1 MSELGKKG
9 VAAVKWGAISSAG
22 RFVLQLG
29 AQVVLARLLGPDTY
43 GVFGMGLLVFTLS
56 NFLAE
61 FGFGWGLVQKVDLHP
76 DDVRFAF
83 TWQLVTGGVAAAALL
98 LLAPWLGH
106 FFHDERVV
114 PVIRW
119 MALAC
124 VLNAAS
130 APAMNLLRRDLNFRA
145 IGLIQIGSYF
155 VGYVLV
161 GMSLAWLGY
170 GVTTLVAAWLTQSA
184 VTLIAA
190 YLKRPHALKPLF
202 HYEGAS
208 SMFNMGA
215 TVFFTNLVNW
225 FISNLDRVMVGRL
238 LNAHAVGLYTTGSN
252 LSNMPA
258 SLLLGSMQPA
268 FLSAGARMQDDL
280 PKLRS
285 TYLQILSTIWALI
298 APAMTVGALLA
309 PDLVHFVYGPAW
321 TGAGHVLAILFLAVP
336 LQLTWCMTTP
346 VLWNTGRKHHEVL
359 AQLPVLFATLGLFVA
374 FGAGGVEAA
383 ALVGAGAT
391 ALRAAIIFAVTL
403 PGTGIGWRDV
413 LARLGHGL
421 ALSAIAGAA
430 TWAGLQLAAPLHHP
444 LASLVAG
451 GGLAA
456 LVCGALVLWRP
467 ALLGEEAAR
476 MVLRFAPRLAGVL
489 RMPPPAASGT

>member
-83 TWQLVTGGVAAAALL
+83 TWQIVTGGVAAGALL
-98 LLAPWLGH
+98 LLAPWLGE
-106 FFHDERVV
+106 FFHDARVV
-114 PVIRW
+114 PVIQW

-161 GMSLAWLGY
+161 GMTLAWLGY

-190 YLKRPHALKPLF
+190 YVKRPHALKPLF
-202 HYEGAS
+202 HYAGAS

-258 SLLLGSMQPA
+258 QLLLGSMQPA
-268 FLSAGARMQDDL
+268 FLAAGARMQDDL

-285 TYLQILSTIWALI
+285 AYLQILATIWALI
-298 APAMTVGALLA
+298 APAMTVAALLA
-309 PDLVHFVYGPAW
+309 PDLVHLVYGAAW

-359 AQLPVLFATLGLFVA
+359 AQLPVLLATLGLFLA
-374 FGAGGVEAA
+374 FGASGVEAA

-391 ALRAAIIFAVTL
+391 ALRAAVIFAVTL
-403 PGTGIGWRDV
+403 PGTQIGWGAV
-413 LARLGHGL
+413 LARLGRGL
-421 ALSAIAGAA
+421 ALCTVAGAA
-430 TWAGLQLAAPLHHP
+430 TWLGLRLAAPLHHP
-444 LASLVAG
+444 LASLMIG
-451 GGLAA
+451 GGVAA
-456 LVCGALVLWRP
+456 AVCGGLVLWRP
-467 ALLGEEAAR
+467 GLLGEEAAR
-476 MVLRFAPRLAGVL
+476 MILRFAPRLAGLL
-489 RMPPPAASGT
+489 RARPPAPSGT